1 MLIRLMND
9 VRDILED
16 SSSQWPVNR
25 VVALLNQQFPPPT
38 WTDRRVDNAK
48 KRLLNWISRLMQK
61 NGLDA
66 TDLEALF
73 AGVARRE
80 DDSKR
85 VPLTTLH
92 RPKKTN

>member
-48 KRLLNWISRLMQK
+48 KTLTEVDQPTNAKKW
-61 NGLDA
+61 
-66 TDLEALF
+66 
-73 AGVARRE
+73 ARCNR
-80 DDSKR
+80 S
-85 VPLTTLH
+85 
-92 RPKKTN
+92 